1 MSQIENLN
9 EDQIDA
15 VKETGNIGCSHAA
28 TAVSNMLGRSVDISV
43 PNLRIEKIEQM
54 NNVFSNIF
62 DEKEKIV
69 GVYLEL
75 TDEFSGSIL
84 MLFTM
89 KSALS
94 LSDTLVGQE
103 PGTSTEL
110 DEMSRSA
117 ITEVGN
123 IVVSAYTNAL
133 GALIDST
140 VMLSPPTFAE
150 DMPEGII
157 DKVSSLMGDESS
169 HALIFDIKFTGE
181 GDLFDSYFILLP
193 SPKSLDILLKKLG
206 FMVTNNSDS
215 SVDDAKDYAESL
227 LK

>member
-9 EDQIDA
+9 KDQLDA
-15 VKETGNIGCSHAA
+15 VQETGNIGCSHAA
-28 TAVSNMLGRSVDISV
+28 TAVSAMIGKTVDISV
-43 PNLRIEKIEQM
+43 PSLKVKKVEELDM
-54 NNVFSNIF
+54 SLAEIF
-62 DEKEKIV
+62 DPNEKIV

-75 TDEFSGSIL
+75 TDEFQGSIL

-94 LSDTLVGQE
+94 LSDALIGQE
-103 PGTSTEL
+103 PGTTTEL

-133 GALIDST
+133 GALLNST
-140 VMLSPPTFAE
+140 VMLSPPTFTE
-150 DMPEGII
+150 DMPKGVLE
-157 DKVSSLMGDESS
+157 KVQTALGRDTK

-193 SPKSLDILLKKLG
+193 SPKSLDVLLKKLG
-206 FMVTNNSDS
+206 CMISDNSGN
-215 SVDDAKDYAESL
+215 ANAEYVNSL
-227 LK
+227 SK

>member
-9 EDQIDA
+9 EDQLDA

-28 TAVSNMLGRSVDISV
+28 TAVSNMIGRTVDISV
-43 PNLRIEKIEQM
+43 PNLRIEKLDKID
-54 NNVFSNIF
+54 NAFSNIF
-62 DEKEKIV
+62 SESKKIV
-69 GVYLEL
+69 GVYIEL
-75 TDEFSGSIL
+75 TDEFRGSIL

-94 LSDTLVGQE
+94 LSDSLIGQE

-133 GALIDST
+133 GALMDST
-140 VMLSPPTFAE
+140 VMLSPPTYTE
-150 DMPEGII
+150 DLPKTVLE
-157 DKVSSLMGDESS
+157 KVNATLGKETS

-181 GDLFDSYFILLP
+181 GDLFNSYFVLLP
-193 SPKSLDILLKKLG
+193 SPNSLDILLKKLG
-206 FMVTNNSDS
+206 GMVAETASE
-215 SVDDAKDYAESL
+215 KDEYAESL
-227 LK
+227 SK